1 MKIGTRLT
9 LSVLTIVLIILVSS
23 MGAIYLSSKSNAEEI
38 ALNLALSTARE
49 YASQVEKSFDELVCL
64 ASDTEVI
71 MKRNIEL
78 GALKT
83 ADVKDFLT
91 SLLEKHANIYSIG
104 LIAADSA
111 DSSISLQYKAD
122 GLQSILVRN
131 GGKVSTAVLSTT
143 ESEQDFSKMLS
154 ENHPILSESRYDF
167 DGQEVKLV
175 SLYYPVNAG
184 SQNALL
190 IRVDL
195 AVEVLQSLTE
205 SITIFDSGF
214 ARILSYDGVV
224 VTHKDINRVGD
235 VAGEITGG
243 NTPVAQAVQDAL
255 HNGLEY
261 NTFSYSASTDTEV
274 FKSLTPIHI
283 AGIDTSWSFGTI
295 VTKDDMYRSVNEL
308 TRIIAYAIAGS
319 VITIIFAMIF
329 LSRIIT
335 KPIVEATSH
344 AAIISELD
352 FTKPLSEKG
361 LERKDEIG
369 NMLRA
374 FDKLQLNIKKIVE
387 NIHESSQEV
396 GQSSDELRSIT
407 AQFSRATEE
416 IAQTVGELAMSATEQ
431 ASSTEEGA
439 NKAVQLGDSITLV
452 SEKIQYMKDV
462 IDKVYEIVE
471 DGNKTV
477 HQLIQINEENN
488 QAAAVVYKG
497 IHDTNLSVED
507 IARSSAMI
515 AQIAD
520 QTNLL
525 ALNAAIE
532 SARAGE
538 AGRGFSVVA
547 EEIRKL
553 AEESGKLTNEI
564 NSVIASLRSES
575 KQSVESIEIVTKSN
589 EVQKNSVLL
598 TKERFEGIHDESKAL
613 YDAVGVLFEAGAD
626 VNAMKNDI
634 LEILSGL
641 AALAEENAASTEETS
656 ASTQEQTASL
666 NEIEN
671 QAVAL
676 NDQAI
681 NLDRV
686 INTIKF

>member
-1 MKIGTRLT
+1 M
-9 LSVLTIVLIILVSS
+9 
-23 MGAIYLSSKSNAEEI
+23 
-38 ALNLALSTARE
+38 
-49 YASQVEKSFDELVCL
+49 
-64 ASDTEVI
+64 
-71 MKRNIEL
+71 
-78 GALKT
+78 
-83 ADVKDFLT
+83 
-91 SLLEKHANIYSIG
+91 
-104 LIAADSA
+104 
-111 DSSISLQYKAD
+111 
-122 GLQSILVRN
+122 
-131 GGKVSTAVLSTT
+131 
-143 ESEQDFSKMLS
+143 
-154 ENHPILSESRYDF
+154 
-167 DGQEVKLV
+167 
-175 SLYYPVNAG
+175 
-184 SQNALL
+184 
-190 IRVDL
+190 
-195 AVEVLQSLTE
+195 
-205 SITIFDSGF
+205 
-214 ARILSYDGVV
+214 
-224 VTHKDINRVGD
+224 GD

-243 NTPVAQAVQDAL
+243 NTSVAKAVQDAL

>member
-9 LSVLTIVLIILVSS
+9 LSVLTIVLIILASS
-23 MGAIYLSSKSNAEEI
+23 MGTIYLSSKSNAEEI

-111 DSSISLQYKAD
+111 DSNINLQYKAD

-143 ESEQDFSKMLS
+143 ENEQDFGKMLS
-154 ENHPILSESRYDF
+154 ENHPILTESRYDF
-167 DGQEVKLV
+167 DGQEVKTV

-184 SQNALL
+184 SQDALL

-243 NTPVAQAVQDAL
+243 NTSVAKAVQDAL